1 MKFQDMQVSLFK
13 ALAHPIR
20 LNIIK
25 KLAEGTL
32 CVCELKDDIDFS
44 QSNLSQHLK
53 ILRDAGILSHEKVG
67 LKVMYSIVNQ
77 DIVSLIELSENI
89 IKSNISNIYE

>member
-25 KLAEGTL
+25 KLANKSL
-32 CVCELKDDIDFS
+32 CVCDLKDDIDFS

-53 ILRDAGILSHEKVG
+53 ILRDAGILSYEKVG
-67 LKVMYSIVNQ
+67 LKVVYSIVNQ
-77 DIVSLIELSENI
+77 DIIPLIDLSESI
-89 IKSNISNIYE
+89 IKSNISNIYD